1 MIYSHL
7 ANRGFYEGP
16 AGPVVY
22 RQNISIPL
30 IQDQQEYKIEENSPV
45 ERNLMVGIWVTEAG
59 AKTSATYTQASGDI
73 FNGLVIELQNQQ
85 NVILKK
91 IPATQIKQAND
102 QGRPFYVF
110 LPGPVNLS
118 ESTVHA
124 YKNDTIAAN
133 TVFEFQVE
141 YVKTGR

>member
-7 ANRGFYEGP
+7 KNRGFKEGP
-16 AGPVVY
+16 AGPVVF
-22 RQNISIPL
+22 RQNISIAL
-30 IQDQQEYKIEENSPV
+30 TANQQEYNVEENSPV
-45 ERNLMVGIWVTEAG
+45 ERNSMVGLWVTEPG
-59 AKTSATYTQASGDI
+59 SKTSSTYTQAAGDI
-73 FNGLVIELQNQQ
+73 FNGLVIELQHQQ
-85 NVILKK
+85 TAVLKK
-91 IPATQIKQAND
+91 IPAAQIKQAND

-118 ESTVHA
+118 ESKVSA

-141 YVKTGR
+141 YCKLS